1 VSLELSLFGSKA
13 RTLFGLDVS
22 SSAVKTVELS
32 STGKGDYQIERY
44 AIETLPKDAVI
55 DGSISAPDAV
65 EDAIKRAL
73 KRMSTSTRGVAMAL
87 PTSAVISKKIS
98 VPANLRDNEMEE
110 LVLSE
115 ASQYIPFSID
125 EVNLDFQII
134 GKSPDSPDDVEVMVA
149 AARRERV
156 EELIAVA
163 DAVGLKVVVMD
174 VDINAQLAALDLVTR
189 QLSSRGKATVA
200 LVDVGASTMRLT
212 ALHNGEQVYMR
223 EQAFGGDMLTQNVMM
238 RYGMDY
244 NEAETAKRRG
254 SLPTEYASELLP
266 QFMDNL
272 ALEVS
277 RLLQFFFTS
286 TQFNK
291 VDHVVLAGG
300 CCAIEGVDELVAT
313 RTQVATIVADPFA
326 GMQVS
331 GKVRSQSHGLR
342 AEASSLMTACGLA
355 LRRFDPS

>member
-1 VSLELSLFGSKA
+1 MSLELSLFGPKA

-22 SSAVKTVELS
+22 SAAVKMVELS
-32 STGKGDYQIERY
+32 STGKGDYQVERY
-44 AIETLPKDAVI
+44 AVETLPKDSVI

-87 PTSAVISKKIS
+87 PASAVITKKIS
-98 VPANLRDNEMEE
+98 VPAGLRDHEMEE

-115 ASQYIPFSID
+115 AGQYIPFSID

-134 GKSPDSPDDVEVMVA
+134 GKSPDLPEEVEVMVA

-156 EELIAVA
+156 EELSAVA
-163 DAVGLKVVVMD
+163 DAVGLKVMTMD
-174 VDINAQLAALDLVTR
+174 VDANAQLAALELVTR
-189 QLSSRGKATVA
+189 QLPSRGKGTVA
-200 LVDVGASTMRLT
+200 LVDIGANTMRLT
-212 ALHNGEQVYMR
+212 AVNNGEQVYVR

-244 NEAETAKRRG
+244 NEAETAKRHGR
-254 SLPTEYASELLP
+254 LPEEYASELLP

-300 CCAIEGVDELVAT
+300 CGAIEGIDELVAT
-313 RTQVATIVADPFA
+313 RTQAATIVADPFA
-326 GMQVS
+326 GMLLS
-331 GKVRSQSHGLR
+331 GKVRSQSQGLR
-342 AEASSLMTACGLA
+342 TEASSLMTACGLA
-355 LRRFDPS
+355 LRRFDPL